1 MPILYFFLTF
11 QIEIFIAILCL
22 AQVAGYSCPE
32 EEFGFLD
39 GDLVE
44 VFPIIFILSEFSVFS
59 FIFVFLLPFC
69 LSVAFSF
76 LLAKYCVEFF

>member
-1 MPILYFFLTF
+1 MLSAYLIFSYISNRHFHCNPLPASVHILPIFMIF
-11 QIEIFIAILCL
+11 QIEIFIASLCL

-44 VFPIIFILSEFSVFS
+44 VFPI
-59 FIFVFLLPFC
+59 
-69 LSVAFSF
+69 SF
-76 LLAKYCVEFF
+76 LDLFLVFYAWP